1 MNDDKGINKD
11 KLAFTPAVVML
22 VVGGLGWLLL
32 SLGSLIDWDPVNAF
46 LKTPGS
52 SLSWVLVTLGG
63 VLAVEYV
70 IICLLHRQPDTR
82 RKVAWDLLSP
92 TVTMVAAGTIIMI
105 GVKVNNSLTTDTDKI
120 SCQLEDL
127 SKNLRISLVNMDAP
141 SIANELT
148 NIGIKIETL
157 GDLTTSLPAK
167 LKALE
172 TKLSN
177 LRPINIDER
186 AIKEAINEL
195 GVQGEAST
203 EQLKKIVTS
212 VNSLTLPQPPK
223 ISVKDDLNPIMGRL
237 EYRLEESAKASVPA
251 IRDHGDVLAKLESV
265 QRKRYD
271 RKVELGSRNFF
282 KKTKQFFFGIK
293 DNDTS
298 KCAGDL
304 P

>member
-32 SLGSLIDWDPVNAF
+32 GSLIDWDPVNAF
-46 LKTPGS
+46 LKTPGN
-52 SLSWVLVTLGG
+52 SLYGVLVTLGV

-105 GVKVNNSLTTDTDKI
+105 GVKVNNSLTTDTEKI
-120 SCQLEDL
+120 SRQLEDL
-127 SKNLRISLVNMDAP
+127 SKKLGGPLANMDTP

-167 LKALE
+167 LEALE
-172 TKLSN
+172 TTLSN

-186 AIKEAINEL
+186 EIKEAINEL
-195 GVQGEAST
+195 RVQGQAST

-212 VNSLTLPQPPK
+212 VNSLTLSPPLR
-223 ISVKDDLNPIMGRL
+223 ISVKDDLNPILGRL
-237 EYRLEESAKASVPA
+237 EYRLEESAKASVQA
-251 IRDHGDVLAKLESV
+251 IRDHGDGLAKLESV
-265 QRKRYD
+265 QRKRYE

-282 KKTKQFFFGIK
+282 KKTKQFFFGMK

-298 KCAGDL
+298 KCAGDF

>member
-22 VVGGLGWLLL
+22 VVGGLGLLL
-32 SLGSLIDWDPVNAF
+32 LLLGSLTDWDPVNAF
-46 LKTPGS
+46 LKTPGN
-52 SLSWVLVTLGG
+52 SLPWVLVTLGG

-92 TVTMVAAGTIIMI
+92 TVTMVAAGAIIMI

-127 SKNLRISLVNMDAP
+127 SKNLRISLVNMDTP
-141 SIANELT
+141 SIAKELT
-148 NIGIKIETL
+148 NIGKKIETL

-195 GVQGEAST
+195 GVQGQAST

-212 VNSLTLPQPPK
+212 LNSLTLPQPLK
-223 ISVKDDLNPIMGRL
+223 ISVKDDLNPTLGRL
-237 EYRLEESAKASVPA
+237 EYRLEESAKASVQA
-251 IRDHGDVLAKLESV
+251 IRDHGDGLAKLESV
-265 QRKRYD
+265 QRKRYE
-271 RKVELGSRNFF
+271 RKVELSSRNFF

>member
-32 SLGSLIDWDPVNAF
+32 SLGSLIDWDPVNEF

-52 SLSWVLVTLGG
+52 SLSWVLITLGG

-127 SKNLRISLVNMDAP
+127 SKNLRISLVNMDTP

-195 GVQGEAST
+195 GVQGQAST

-223 ISVKDDLNPIMGRL
+223 ISVNDDLNPIMGRW
-237 EYRLEESAKASVPA
+237 EYRLEKSAKASVQA

-293 DNDTS
+293 D
-298 KCAGDL
+298 
-304 P
+304 